1 MLFLPSQRIF
11 AASAGLFFA
20 CLLASAQG
28 QAPQQPAAPPASAT
42 QPAAPP
48 PASPQPVDS
57 GIRNPSAPAP
67 AGTAQAP
74 LDKHIF
80 GVLPNYRTANSA
92 AEYEGITTKQ
102 KFTIAEK
109 DSFDPP
115 GFLVGGAFA
124 GLYQLENQN
133 PSFGQGVKGYAH
145 RYVTAYAD
153 QVIGNMMTEAILPTL
168 LREDPRYFRKGT
180 GSFMGRTFY
189 ALSRVLVTR
198 TDTGGTRFNYS
209 EVVGNGIA
217 AAVGNAYYPGE
228 VGFVDTMERQWT
240 AIGTDAFSDVL
251 KEFWPDVKKHV
262 FRKHGSAESGK

>member
-1 MLFLPSQRIF
+1 MLFPSSRRILAVCPGLTLACALMGAQE
-11 AASAGLFFA
+11 AAPSTTPSPATA
-20 CLLASAQG
+20 ATA
-28 QAPQQPAAPPASAT
+28 PAAPTDSGILN
-42 QPAAPP
+42 PAAP
-48 PASPQPVDS
+48 
-57 GIRNPSAPAP
+57 APN
-67 AGTAQAP
+67 GQAP

-80 GVLPNYRTANSA
+80 GVLPNYRTANTGA
-92 AEYEGITTKQ
+92 VYEPITTHQ
-102 KFTIAEK
+102 KFHIATS

-133 PSFGQGVKGYAH
+133 PSFGQGLKGYAH

-153 QVIGNMMTEAILPTL
+153 QVVGNMMTEAILPTL

-180 GSFMGRTFY
+180 GSFLGRTGY
-189 ALSRVLVTR
+189 AVSRVLVTR
-198 TDTGGTRFNYS
+198 TDTGGTRFNFS

-217 AAVGNAYYPGE
+217 ASVGNAYYPQE
-228 VGFVDTMERQWT
+228 IGFVDTMERQWT
-240 AIGTDAFSDVL
+240 AIATDAFSDIL